1 VLSNFY
7 KDKNSDVI
15 SKRYAYYIA
24 GQIGGRF
31 DWMGQD
37 LEICHKAINDNNYD
51 KPENQISKHH
61 LAAMITHFKNTLEE
75 HKIGEL
81 E

>member
-1 VLSNFY
+1 MLSNFY
-7 KDKNSDVI
+7 KDKNSDVV

-51 KPENQISKHH
+51 KPENQI
-61 LAAMITHFKNTLEE
+61 
-75 HKIGEL
+75 
-81 E
+81 